1 MNQVRTLL
9 RRSLLVLWLSLS
21 LVTLAHAQTSGGAL
35 VLTAEGP
42 VTPVMVSFIERGI
55 STAEARNAQVLIIQL
70 NTPGGQIDLMDKI
83 VNAIL
88 ESEVPVVV
96 YVSPRGAIAGS
107 AGTVITLA
115 GHLNAMAPETSIGAA
130 SPVGSQGE
138 DLDETIDA
146 KLKNTLKAQVRN
158 LASERSEEA
167 IALAESM
174 IDEAQA
180 ATAEEALAAGLTDF
194 IADDVPDLLRQ
205 LEGRQVD
212 VKGRTVILKTADAP
226 VTELSVSLLEEVL
239 GVLTNPN
246 IVFLLITIGAQA
258 ILIELSSPGGWVAGF
273 VGVVCLAL
281 AFYGLGVL
289 PVNWFGI
296 VFIILAF
303 VLFIL
308 DVNAPTHGALTA
320 AAIGSLIVGGL
331 VLFNSPGSE
340 PYLRVSVPFVI
351 GTSVVLGAAFFAILL
366 VALRTRRLPVT
377 VGVESL
383 VGREGEVRQQLAP
396 SGTVQ
401 VGGELWSAETDGET
415 IEAGQKVE
423 VVEVKGLKLKVRKQ
437 ATTQAKKS
445 GRG

>member
-1 MNQVRTLL
+1 MNKIGILL

-21 LVTLAHAQTSGGAL
+21 LVAHAQTSGGAL

-55 STAEARNAQVLIIQL
+55 SMAEAQNAQVLIIQL

-96 YVSPRGAIAGS
+96 YVAPRGAIAGS

-138 DLDETIDA
+138 DLGETIDA
-146 KLKNTLKAQVRN
+146 KLKNALKAQVRN

-174 IDEAQA
+174 IEEAKAATVDEAK
-180 ATAEEALAAGLTDF
+180 AAGLTDF

-205 LEGRQVD
+205 LDGRQVE
-212 VKGRTVILKTADAP
+212 VNGRTVILKTASAP
-226 VTELSVSLLEEVL
+226 ITELSVSLLEEIL

-258 ILIELSSPGGWVAGF
+258 VLIELSSPGGWVAGF
-273 VGVVCLAL
+273 IGVICLAL

-320 AAIGSLIVGGL
+320 AAIGSLIVGAL

-351 GTSVVLGAAFFAILL
+351 ATSLILGGTFFAILL

-383 VGREGEVRQQLAP
+383 IGKEGEVRQQLAP

-401 VGGELWSAETDGET
+401 VGGELWSAETDGDT

-437 ATTQAKKS
+437 VTTQAKKS

>member
-1 MNQVRTLL
+1 
-9 RRSLLVLWLSLS
+9 
-21 LVTLAHAQTSGGAL
+21 
-35 VLTAEGP
+35 
-42 VTPVMVSFIERGI
+42 
-55 STAEARNAQVLIIQL
+55 
-70 NTPGGQIDLMDKI
+70 
-83 VNAIL
+83 
-88 ESEVPVVV
+88 
-96 YVSPRGAIAGS
+96 
-107 AGTVITLA
+107 
-115 GHLNAMAPETSIGAA
+115 
-130 SPVGSQGE
+130 
-138 DLDETIDA
+138 
-146 KLKNTLKAQVRN
+146 
-158 LASERSEEA
+158 
-167 IALAESM
+167 M
-174 IDEAQA
+174 IDEAKA
-180 ATAEEALAAGLTDF
+180 ATVEEAKAVGLTDF
-194 IADDVPDLLRQ
+194 IADDVADLLRQ
-205 LEGRQVD
+205 LDGQQVE
-212 VKGRTVILKTADAP
+212 VNGRTVILKTADAP
-226 VTELSVSLLEEVL
+226 VTELSVSLLEEIL

-273 VGVVCLAL
+273 IGVICLAL

-303 VLFIL
+303 ALFIL

-320 AAIGSLIVGGL
+320 AAIGSLIVGAL

-351 GTSVVLGAAFFAILL
+351 ATSVILGGAFFAILL

-383 VGREGEVRQQLAP
+383 VGKEGEVRQPLAP

-423 VVEVKGLKLKVRKQ
+423 VVEVKGLKLKVRK
-437 ATTQAKKS
+437 
-445 GRG
+445 RP

>member
-1 MNQVRTLL
+1 MSKISILL

-55 STAEARNAQVLIIQL
+55 STAEAQNAQVLIIQL

-96 YVSPRGAIAGS
+96 YVAPRGAIAGS

-130 SPVGSQGE
+130 SPVGGQGE
-138 DLDETIDA
+138 NLDTTSDA
-146 KLKNTLKAQVRN
+146 KLKNALKAQVRN

-174 IDEAQA
+174 IDEAKA
-180 ATAEEALAAGLTDF
+180 ATVDEAKAAGLTDF

-205 LEGRQVD
+205 LDGRQVE
-212 VKGRTVILKTADAP
+212 VNGRTVILKTADAP
-226 VTELSVSLLEEVL
+226 VTELSVSLLEEIL

-258 ILIELSSPGGWVAGF
+258 VLIELSSPGGWVAGF
-273 VGVVCLAL
+273 IGVICLAL

-340 PYLRVSVPFVI
+340 PYLRISVPFVI
-351 GTSVVLGAAFFAILL
+351 ATSLILGGTFFAILL

-383 VGREGEVRQQLAP
+383 IGKEGEVRQQLAP

-401 VGGELWSAETDGET
+401 VGGELWSAETEGET

-423 VVEVKGLKLKVRKQ
+423 VVEVKGLKLKVRKS
-437 ATTQAKKS
+437 ATDQAKKS

>member
-1 MNQVRTLL
+1 MNKHHKIK
-9 RRSLLVLWLSLS
+9 SLLIVLLISLS
-21 LVTLAHAQTSGGAL
+21 FTALAHAQTTGGAI

-42 VTPVMVSFIERGI
+42 VTPVMVSYIQRGI
-55 STAEARNAQVLIIQL
+55 STAEQQGAQVLIIKL
-70 NTPGGQIDLMDKI
+70 NTPGGQRDLMKKI

-88 ESEVPVVV
+88 ESETPVVV
-96 YVSPRGAIAGS
+96 YVAPRGAIAGS

-115 GHLNAMAPETSIGAA
+115 GHLNAMAPETAIGAA

-138 DLDETIDA
+138 DLGQTIDA
-146 KLKNTLKAQVRN
+146 KLKNALKAEIRN
-158 LASERSEEA
+158 YASERPEEA

-174 IDEAQA
+174 IDEAKA
-180 ATAEEALAAGLTDF
+180 ATADEAKAVGLTDF
-194 IADDVPDLLRQ
+194 IADDVADLLRQ
-205 LEGRQVD
+205 LDGHKVEVN
-212 VKGRTVILKTADAP
+212 GRTVILQTANAP
-226 VTELSVSLLEEVL
+226 ITELSVSLLEEIL

-273 VGVVCLAL
+273 IGAICLAL

-303 VLFIL
+303 ALFIL

-320 AAIGSLIVGGL
+320 AAVGSLIVGAL

-340 PYLRVSVPFVI
+340 PYLRISIPFVV
-351 GTSVVLGAAFFAILL
+351 GTSVVLGAAFFGILL
-366 VALRTRRLPVT
+366 VAFRTRYLPVA
-377 VGVESL
+377 VGVEAL
-383 VGREGEVRQQLAP
+383 VGKEGEVRQPLAP
-396 SGTVQ
+396 GGTVQ
-401 VGGELWSAETDGET
+401 VGGELWSAETEDGQP

-423 VVEVKGLKLKVRKQ
+423 VVAVKGLKLKVRKR
-437 ATTQAKKS
+437 KK
-445 GRG
+445 

>member
-1 MNQVRTLL
+1 MNKIGILL

-21 LVTLAHAQTSGGAL
+21 FVTLAHAQSPGGAL

-55 STAEARNAQVLIIQL
+55 RTAEGQNAQVLIIQL
-70 NTPGGQIDLMDKI
+70 NTPGGQLDLMDKI

-96 YVSPRGAIAGS
+96 YVAPRGAIAGS
-107 AGTVITLA
+107 AGTIITLA

-130 SPVGSQGE
+130 SPVGGQGE
-138 DLDETIDA
+138 NLDTTSDA
-146 KLKNTLKAQVRN
+146 KLKNALKAQVRN

-167 IALAESM
+167 ITLAESM
-174 IDEAQA
+174 IDEAKA
-180 ATAEEALAAGLTDF
+180 ATVEEAMAVGLTDF

-205 LEGRQVD
+205 LDGRQVE
-212 VKGRTVILKTADAP
+212 VNGRTVILKTADAP
-226 VTELSVSLLEEVL
+226 VAELSVSLLEEIL

-273 VGVVCLAL
+273 IGVICLAL

-308 DVNAPTHGALTA
+308 DVNAPTHGALTT

-351 GTSVVLGAAFFAILL
+351 ATSLVLGGTFFAILL

-383 VGREGEVRQQLAP
+383 VGKEGEVRQPLAP

-401 VGGELWSAETDGET
+401 VGGELWSAETDDEQP

-423 VVEVKGLKLKVRKQ
+423 VVEVKGLKLKVRKP
-437 ATTQAKKS
+437 KK
-445 GRG
+445 